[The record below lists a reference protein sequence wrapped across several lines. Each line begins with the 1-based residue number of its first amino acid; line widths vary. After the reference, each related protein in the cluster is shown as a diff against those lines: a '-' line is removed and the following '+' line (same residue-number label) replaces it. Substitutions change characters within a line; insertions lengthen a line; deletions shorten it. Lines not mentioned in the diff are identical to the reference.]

1 MILIP
6 AIDLMDGQV
15 VRLRRGEAGD
25 KIKYGV
31 DPEETAAG
39 FLKAGAKRLH
49 VVDLDGA
56 FDGVPKNLSVIR
68 SIRQAIPG
76 MVLEVG
82 GGLRTEQSV
91 EALFEAGVDHA
102 VIGTKALE
110 DEAFLR
116 HLLAR
121 FGDRI
126 IVGADAREG
135 KLATRG
141 WTSQTAVEAVP
152 FLKKLRE
159 EAGLET
165 VIFTDIAR
173 DGMLSGPNIPALEGV
188 LTGVPGLQVIAS
200 GGIGEASHVA
210 QLAQL
215 GYPDL
220 LGVIT
225 GKALYDGRMSIAEG
239 LMAAG
244 ELSP

>member
-31 DPEETAAG
+31 DPEVTAAG
-39 FLKAGAKRLH
+39 FLAAGAKRLH

-68 SIRQAIPG
+68 AIRKAIPG

-82 GGLRTEQSV
+82 GGLRTRESV

-110 DEAFLR
+110 DEQFTR
-116 HLLAR
+116 GLLAE
-121 FGDRI
+121 FGDKI

-141 WTSQTAVEAVP
+141 WTAQTEVEAVP
-152 FLKKLRE
+152 FLKKLHE
-159 EAGLET
+159 EAGLAT

-173 DGMLSGPNIPALEGV
+173 DGMLSGPNIPALLEV
-188 LTGVPGLQVIAS
+188 LDGVPGLQVIAS
-200 GGIGEASHVA
+200 GGVGDASHVA
-210 QLAQL
+210 QLAAL
-215 GYPDL
+215 KRADI

-225 GKALYDGRMSIAEG
+225 GKALYDGRMTVEEG
-239 LMAAG
+239 LRAAI
-244 ELSP
+244 